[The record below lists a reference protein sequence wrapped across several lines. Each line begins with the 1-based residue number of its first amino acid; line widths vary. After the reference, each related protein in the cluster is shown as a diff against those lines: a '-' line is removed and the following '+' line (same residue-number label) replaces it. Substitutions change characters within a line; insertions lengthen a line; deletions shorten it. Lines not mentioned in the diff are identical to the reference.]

1 MRLPEQ
7 STLLPC
13 FCFGPLIHEVPVWS
27 TRGLAAR
34 TSRLPAGL
42 PSDDPM
48 IQPIAVD
55 PVNPID
61 LIRSTEIEIENE
73 LGSDRLADRIV
84 VIIQWAE
91 ELGRATLE
99 LAAPR
104 RSAAVTEPGYRIC
117 GGQGKMERFES

>member
-1 MRLPEQ
+1 
-7 STLLPC
+7 
-13 FCFGPLIHEVPVWS
+13 
-27 TRGLAAR
+27 
-34 TSRLPAGL
+34 
-42 PSDDPM
+42 M

-55 PVNPID
+55 PVNPTD

-73 LGSDRLADRIV
+73 LGSHWLADRIV

-104 RSAAVTEPGYRIC
+104 RSAAVAEPGCRIRGC
-117 GGQGKMERFES
+117 QGKMERFDS